1 MKHHFG
7 DMLDRSGG
15 HWEVIPNAERYS
27 YQTSEWTSG
36 QKSISIATIGG
47 NDTNW
52 DIIGTFPHLEELTL
66 HSPSN
71 EQLAFV
77 STLWRLKRL
86 RITHARPKNIRFLS
100 RLQNLEE
107 VVLEYVSGFSDLS
120 PLGELKKLQALH
132 IENLRRVSDFSGLK
146 GATTLRYLGL
156 YGTVD
161 WSQPIDSFDFLSSL
175 NRLEYLLLHFI
186 KSPKT
191 ERPLGSIKK
200 LPNLRKIDISMNA
213 FPLEVFA
220 WLEANFAHIEGAV
233 RPACIKFG
241 GRDESIHERDIRF
254 RMPIEE
260 FNRFPNLF
268 VGADGRR
275 YQRVPHQAALLGRG
289 QRGLSGLKD
298 KVDGTCEL
306 HEKTYRRLV
315 DQFRK
320 G

>member
-15 HWEVIPNAERYS
+15 HWAVVPNVERYA
-27 YQTSEWTSG
+27 YQLPAWTSG

-47 NDTNW
+47 NDVNW
-52 DIIGTFPHLEELTL
+52 DIIGTFPNLEELTL
-66 HSPSN
+66 HYPSH

-86 RITHARPKNIRFLS
+86 RITHARPKDIGFLS

-107 VVLEYVSGFSDLS
+107 VILEYVSGFSDLTPIGS
-120 PLGELKKLQALH
+120 LKKLRALH

-146 GATTLRYLGL
+146 GATSLRYLGL

-161 WSQPIDSFDFLSSL
+161 WPQPIDSFDFLAEF
-175 NRLEYLLLHFI
+175 RELEYLLLHFI
-186 KSPKT
+186 KAPQTAQPLDPLKQLPK
-191 ERPLGSIKK
+191 
-200 LPNLRKIDISMNA
+200 LRKIDISMNA
-213 FPLEVFA
+213 FPLEIFA
-220 WLEANFAHIEGAV
+220 WIEASFPHVEGAV
-233 RPACIKFG
+233 RPAYVKFG
-241 GRDESIHERDIRF
+241 GEDEPIHQRDIRF

-275 YQRVPHQAALLGRG
+275 YQRVPYQAALLGRG

-298 KVDGTCEL
+298 KVDRACER
-306 HEKTYRRLV
+306 HEMAYRRLV
-315 DQFRK
+315 DQFIDS
-320 G
+320 